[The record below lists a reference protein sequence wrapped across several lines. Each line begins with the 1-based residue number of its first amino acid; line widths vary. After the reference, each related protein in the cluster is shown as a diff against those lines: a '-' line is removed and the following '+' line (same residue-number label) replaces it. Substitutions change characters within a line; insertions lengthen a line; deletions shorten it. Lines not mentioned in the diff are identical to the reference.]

1 MKSAFEIMKLK
12 KEQVEHVAKLAHLGL
27 SAQEKRKFQKELS
40 AILDFVEK
48 LKQVKTEKVEPTAQ
62 VTGLENVS
70 RPDKGRAKTKQERKK
85 LLDLVPQTKDG
96 YVKVKTV
103 L

>member
-1 MKSAFEIMKLK
+1 LESAFEIMKFK
-12 KEQVEHVAKLAHLGL
+12 KEQIEHVAKLARFGL
-27 SAQEKRKFQKELS
+27 SDKEKRRFQKELS

-48 LKQVKTEKVEPTAQ
+48 LKQAKTEKVEPIAQ
-62 VTGLENVS
+62 ITGLENVS
-70 RPDKGRAKTKQERKK
+70 RPDRGRAKTKQERKK

-96 YVKVKTV
+96 YVKVKAV

>member
-1 MKSAFEIMKLK
+1 MININ
-12 KEQVEHVAKLAHLGL
+12 HIDKLARLGL
-27 SAQEKRKFQKELS
+27 TEKEKRKFKKELS

-48 LKQVKTEKVEPTAQ
+48 LKQVKTDKVKLTAQ

-70 RPDKGRAKTKQERKK
+70 RIDKGQAKSKQERKK
-85 LLDLVPQTKDG
+85 LLNLVPHTKDG
-96 YVKVKTV
+96 YVKVKAI

>member
-1 MKSAFEIMKLK
+1 MKLK
-12 KEQVEHVAKLAHLGL
+12 KEQVEHVAKLARFGL
-27 SAQEKRKFQKELS
+27 TDKEKRKFQKELS

-48 LKQVKTEKVEPTAQ
+48 LKQVKAGKVEPTAQ

-70 RPDKGRAKTKQERKK
+70 RPDKGRPKSKQERKK
-85 LLDLVPQTKDG
+85 LLDLVPKTKDG